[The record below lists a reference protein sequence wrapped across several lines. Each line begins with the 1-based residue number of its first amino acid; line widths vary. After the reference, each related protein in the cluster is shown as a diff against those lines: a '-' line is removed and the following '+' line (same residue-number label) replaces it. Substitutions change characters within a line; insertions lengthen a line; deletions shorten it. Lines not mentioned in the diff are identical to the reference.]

1 MPDSPIDPRK
11 EKILTAIVRQ
21 FIETAE
27 PVGSKTVLVSY
38 KLSVSPATIRND
50 MASLEKDGL
59 IYQPHTSAGRVP
71 TDRGYRLF
79 VDKMIDYEKARQ
91 EAKKNLAKIYQ
102 VYQAEKAREKVYDA
116 VALLAK
122 ASTNVSFATLPGQ
135 NRTFYLGIANIL
147 KEPEFAHDPLKAS
160 QVVEVF
166 EKDDN
171 FLNVLHS
178 LEIDDTPKI
187 FIGEE
192 NLLPQIKSCSL
203 VVTQYQVGSSQGF
216 LGLLGPT
223 RMKYGYNSVILEE
236 IRTLLMS

>member
-1 MPDSPIDPRK
+1 MDPRK

-27 PVGSKTVLVSY
+27 PVGSNAVMISY

-50 MASLEKDGL
+50 MAYLEKEGL

-71 TDRGYRLF
+71 TNQGYRLF
-79 VDKMIDYEKARQ
+79 IDQIVDYKKARQ
-91 EAKKNLAKIYQ
+91 EAKKNLAKIYES
-102 VYQAEKAREKVYDA
+102 YQIQKTREKIFDA
-116 VALLAK
+116 VALLAQ
-122 ASTNVSFATLPGQ
+122 STNNVSFATLPDQ

-147 KEPEFAHDPLKAS
+147 KQPEFRHDPLKAS

-178 LEIDDTPKI
+178 LKIDNTIKT

-203 VVTQYQVGSSQGF
+203 IITQYQINDQNGF
-216 LGLLGPT
+216 IGLLGPT
-223 RMKYGYNSVILEE
+223 RMKYAYNAIMLEE
-236 IRTLLMS
+236 IHKLLMS